1 MDRPTLKKDAKS
13 ILNSH
18 FQFYFLLWL
27 PVFILE
33 IIGGFLYAPD
43 VRDGDAFTASQD
55 IGLFITLLAAIMAI
69 GIYYVSIDAIRQT
82 LQYDKPLQKSF
93 TVFARGEYFLGTI
106 LLYILIFIFTF
117 LWSLL
122 LVIPGIIKGIAYS
135 QAYYIYRDAIDQDKP
150 ISYLEA
156 ITRSRELMN
165 GHKWEYF
172 VMSLSFIGWLL
183 VVLITAGIATIWVQ
197 PYMVLSFANF
207 YNELIEQSADQDN
220 QPTIETTGPTNSS
233 DSDQ

>member
-1 MDRPTLKKDAKS
+1 MMDRPTLKKDAKS

-117 LWSLL
+117 LWSC
-122 LVIPGIIKGIAYS
+122 Y
-135 QAYYIYRDAIDQDKP
+135 
-150 ISYLEA
+150 
-156 ITRSRELMN
+156 
-165 GHKWEYF
+165 
-172 VMSLSFIGWLL
+172 LSFPVSSKELL
-183 VVLITAGIATIWVQ
+183 THKPTTSIVTQLIKTNQLATLKRL
-197 PYMVLSFANF
+197 PAAEN
-207 YNELIEQSADQDN
+207 
-220 QPTIETTGPTNSS
+220 
-233 DSDQ
+233 